1 MSDPKIKDLTV
12 SQLQTLIRQTVHEA
26 VAEAMLELSL
36 ATADTPHSPLE
47 VEMLDYLRS
56 LPVSFVTPHDD

>member
-12 SQLQTLIRQTVHEA
+12 SQLQNLIRQTVHEA

-36 ATADTPHSPLE
+36 AATDGPYTPPE
-47 VEMLDYLRS
+47 AEMLDYLRS

>member
-1 MSDPKIKDLTV
+1 MSDLKIKDLTV

-36 ATADTPHSPLE
+36 ATIDEPRMPLE
-47 VEMLDYLRS
+47 AEMLEYLRS

>member
-12 SQLQTLIRQTVHEA
+12 SQLQSLIRQTVHEA

-36 ATADTPHSPLE
+36 ATIDGPRAPLE
-47 VEMLDYLRS
+47 AEMLDYLRS
-56 LPVSFVTPHDD
+56 LPVSFATPHDD

>member
-12 SQLQTLIRQTVHEA
+12 SQLQHLIRQTVHEA

-36 ATADTPHSPLE
+36 ASSADASEVLE
-47 VEMLDYLRS
+47 AEMLDYLRS
-56 LPVSFVTPHDD
+56 LPLSLASSRDD